1 MAKDILGLEMDADP
15 PPPPP
20 EPRSSTADSMAATPA
35 TTESPGPRPV
45 PDLDMPDGIPQ
56 RANAMPMAPD
66 FFTSSRAKPKKRAWK
81 ISR

>member
-1 MAKDILGLEMDADP
+1 
-15 PPPPP
+15 
-20 EPRSSTADSMAATPA
+20 MAATHS

-45 PDLDMPDGIPQ
+45 PDLDMPDGTPP
-56 RANAMPMAPD
+56 RPNAMPMAPD